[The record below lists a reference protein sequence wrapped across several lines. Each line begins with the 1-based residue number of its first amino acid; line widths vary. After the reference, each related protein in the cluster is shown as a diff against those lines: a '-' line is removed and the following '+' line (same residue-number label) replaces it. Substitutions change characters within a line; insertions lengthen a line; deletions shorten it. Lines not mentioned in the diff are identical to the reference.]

1 MLANQRFQILKASL
15 KGVKGELVI
24 MECDVRDEGHINP
37 VFRWIGENYDGI
49 DLLINNVN
57 TMTKGLILNEDNTP
71 QLREIME
78 SNIIGL
84 CLVIRE
90 AAKLMASRPQERK
103 NIGHI
108 INITSTVG
116 QKIDLFWHDGSNSIN
131 GLYPASK

>member
-1 MLANQRFQILKASL
+1 
-15 KGVKGELVI
+15 
-24 MECDVRDEGHINP
+24 MECNVRDEGHINP
-37 VFRWIGENYDGI
+37 VFRWIGETYHGI

-57 TMTKGLILNEDNTP
+57 TMTKGLILNEDNTEA
-71 QLREIME
+71 LREIME

-84 CLVIRE
+84 CQVIRE
-90 AAKLMASRPQERK
+90 ATKLMSSRPEERK

>member
-1 MLANQRFQILKASL
+1 
-15 KGVKGELVI
+15 

-90 AAKLMASRPQERK
+90 AAKLMASRPPERK

-116 QKIDLFWHDGSNSIN
+116 QKIDLFWHDGGGQGNCIN